1 MRLTEPQVYRPE
13 DRSQKQG
20 RDLPVLPPPRRGCSA
35 SPSAVRASLVEGWEL
50 TQEREA
56 VRQNRAEG
64 GHGGVSSEN
73 APGIPAS
80 PALHRPCC
88 QHATFEQKFL
98 APEGDL
104 QN

>member
-56 VRQNRAEG
+56 VRQNQAEG
-64 GHGGVSSEN
+64 GHGGLVLRMPRAFQPHPPFTVPVVSMRLLSR
-73 APGIPAS
+73 S
-80 PALHRPCC
+80 
-88 QHATFEQKFL
+88 F
-98 APEGDL
+98 
-104 QN
+104 